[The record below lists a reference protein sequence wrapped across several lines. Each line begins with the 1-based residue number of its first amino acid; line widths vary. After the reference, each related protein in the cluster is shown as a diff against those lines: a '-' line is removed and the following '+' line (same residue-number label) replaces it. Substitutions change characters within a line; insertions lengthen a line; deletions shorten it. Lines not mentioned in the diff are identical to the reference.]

1 MMPGYG
7 GGMGGWGWMFMSAGS
22 LLFLVL
28 IGVVVWLLVRATG
41 TGGARPTE
49 TPGTQ
54 ARAILAERYARGEVD
69 DEEYRKR
76 LATLGSR

>member
-1 MMPGYG
+1 MG
-7 GGMGGWGWMFMSAGS
+7 GGWGWMFMSAGS
-22 LLFLVL
+22 LVFLAL
-28 IGVVVWLLVRATG
+28 IGLVIWLLVRATG

-54 ARAILAERYARGEVD
+54 ARAILAERYARGEID

-76 LATLGSR
+76 LATLGGR